1 MQMHMR
7 HRSRILRRVVRPQ
20 QSSAD
25 GDGGTGEDAER
36 VADGSTGEGAECA
49 EQCAASSLRGLH
61 ELWNVQHEHEAEV
74 QLASFAACSW
84 FGPMTR
90 LRAAQCQNTLGRL
103 RLARGAFT
111 KLKQR
116 EAAKLALRQVEVM
129 NMPELE

>member
-1 MQMHMR
+1 M
-7 HRSRILRRVVRPQ
+7 PAAGT
-20 QSSAD
+20 SASGGGGEGGVD
-25 GDGGTGEDAER
+25 GGGGDIGDGSTGEDAER

-49 EQCAASSLRGLH
+49 EQCAASSLRALH

-103 RLARGAFT
+103 RLARGKAWP
-111 KLKQR
+111 KVSRPQ
-116 EAAKLALRQVEVM
+116 E
-129 NMPELE
+129 P

>member
-20 QSSAD
+20 QTSAD
-25 GDGGTGEDAER
+25 GDGNTGEDAAQGLAAGTLRWES
-36 VADGSTGEGAECA
+36 GGGGEGAECA
-49 EQCAASSLRGLH
+49 EQCAEQCAASSLRALH

-103 RLARGAFT
+103 RLARGKAWP
-111 KLKQR
+111 KVSRPQ
-116 EAAKLALRQVEVM
+116 E
-129 NMPELE
+129 P

>member
-20 QSSAD
+20 QRSAD
-25 GDGGTGEDAER
+25 G
-36 VADGSTGEGAECA
+36 DGSTGEGAECA
-49 EQCAASSLRGLH
+49 EQCAASSLRALH

>member
-25 GDGGTGEDAER
+25 GDG
-36 VADGSTGEGAECA
+36 STGEGAECA
-49 EQCAASSLRGLH
+49 EQCAASSLRALH

>member
-7 HRSRILRRVVRPQ
+7 HRSRILRRVARPQ
-20 QSSAD
+20 QRAAD
-25 GDGGTGEDAER
+25 GDGSTGEDAER
-36 VADGSTGEGAECA
+36 VTDGSTGEGAERVTDGSTGEGAECA
-49 EQCAASSLRGLH
+49 EQCAASSLRALH

-103 RLARGAFT
+103 RLARGKAWP
-111 KLKQR
+111 KVSRPQ
-116 EAAKLALRQVEVM
+116 E
-129 NMPELE
+129 P